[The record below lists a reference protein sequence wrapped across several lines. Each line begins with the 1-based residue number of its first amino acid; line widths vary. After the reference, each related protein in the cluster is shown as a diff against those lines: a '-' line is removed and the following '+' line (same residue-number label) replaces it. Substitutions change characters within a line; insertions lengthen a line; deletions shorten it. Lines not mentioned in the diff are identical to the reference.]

1 MLNKNWAQQW
11 ALEWIDAFN
20 SHDLDRIF
28 ALYDDDFEM
37 HSPYIIERMSEL
49 SGQLI
54 GKKAVAPYWQQSLA
68 LQPPIQ
74 FELIDV
80 FVGVAQLSVVYR
92 SIGRKVVC
100 ESFRFN
106 ADGKV
111 IWGCSQHS
119 LGQ

>member
-1 MLNKNWAQQW
+1 MLDNDWAQQW
-11 ALEWIDAFN
+11 AQEWIAAFN

-28 ALYDDDFEM
+28 ALYDNEFTM
-37 HSPYIIERMSEL
+37 HSPYIIERMGQP
-49 SGQLI
+49 SGQLT
-54 GKKAVAPYWQQSLA
+54 GKKAVAPYWQKSLA

-92 SIGRKVVC
+92 NIGRKVVC

-119 LGQ
+119 TRQ